1 MFLQNLQHRAFD
13 HGTSGCRTQ
22 NARRFFPCAAHG
34 RQIHGRQTHERQLI
48 PVQLNH
54 VNAVFTNS
62 LQHIE
67 LRPSPFFCFTAQL
80 VSEVTLVAR
89 RDQVA

>member
-1 MFLQNLQHRAFD
+1 M
-13 HGTSGCRTQ
+13 
-22 NARRFFPCAAHG
+22 HG
-34 RQIHGRQTHERQLI
+34 RQIHGSQTHERQLI

-54 VNAVFTNS
+54 VDAVFTI
-62 LQHIE
+62 LMQHLE
-67 LRPSPFFCFTAQL
+67 PRPSPFFCFTAQL